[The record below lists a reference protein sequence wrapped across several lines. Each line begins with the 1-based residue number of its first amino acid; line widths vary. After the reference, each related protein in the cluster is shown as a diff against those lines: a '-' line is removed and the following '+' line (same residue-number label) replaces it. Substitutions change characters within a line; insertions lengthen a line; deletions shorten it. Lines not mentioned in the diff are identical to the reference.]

1 MNTKRLLD
9 KVLDKWP
16 AKVVC
21 LIIAIF
27 LYFFHQ
33 ASLIESKTF
42 VVPLQIIEN
51 GIVMHIGNAPKS
63 ISVVV
68 RAEEEAIKSVLA
80 TDLTATVCLD
90 DITKKGIYKLPV
102 KITLAD
108 SLLEYDPFEVKIKD
122 DTVTIEVDRKAIK
135 YVPLIPSVIG
145 EVASG
150 YEIDTIIMNPSTI
163 EIIGPESVL
172 NATEQIY
179 TTRVN
184 VSNAENNFSTETSY
198 QQLNKLLTVVDEG
211 PFKAEVSLKPK
222 IIEKEYAVVGF
233 SDGNEVV
240 IPGVIEIAA
249 MAKGSDKGVAL
260 QGKVV
265 PRSSY
270 ENLLKKFEAFV
281 RKIGFV
287 GLFDIDFYRSEGLY
301 FFGELNLRIGGSG
314 FAIIKSGINLPEMLV
329 RNLMGKS
336 LEGMKKEITT
346 QSTYTNERICIENWY
361 AGFLTHREFFSIFR
375 CRGISALSCKQDRH
389 PEFIF
394 WMKAIKKLFLP
405 RKKGIESYIEKKSNR

>member
-1 MNTKRLLD
+1 MNKEKQKKLAQELD
-9 KVLDKWP
+9 LNVANSINVKIVNRTYEIPKNVNYP
-16 AKVVC
+16 C
-21 LIIAIF
+21 F
-27 LYFFHQ
+27 C
-33 ASLIESKTF
+33 KTREYIPGYKYTLRRCDNDEQLRSF
-42 VVPLQIIEN
+42 
-51 GIVMHIGNAPKS
+51 
-63 ISVVV
+63 
-68 RAEEEAIKSVLA
+68 
-80 TDLTATVCLD
+80 LD
-90 DITKKGIYKLPV
+90 DLSQKFENL
-102 KITLAD
+102 TLMVED
-108 SLLEYDPFEVKIKD
+108 F
-122 DTVTIEVDRKAIK
+122 
-135 YVPLIPSVIG
+135 
-145 EVASG
+145 
-150 YEIDTIIMNPSTI
+150 
-163 EIIGPESVL
+163 
-172 NATEQIY
+172 
-179 TTRVN
+179 
-184 VSNAENNFSTETSY
+184 
-198 QQLNKLLTVVDEG
+198 
-211 PFKAEVSLKPK
+211 K

>member
-1 MNTKRLLD
+1 MKNKVVILGSGFSSRLCLARSLGQLGYEVSLIVVEQIHSKPIDCYSKYVKHYYYTQSNDDED
-9 KVLDKWP
+9 KIIKILLENCKDEKQKVILIPTNDLSASVLDKNLHLLEP
-16 AKVVC
+16 Y
-21 LIIAIF
+21 F
-27 LYFFHQ
+27 LFPNIHHQ
-33 ASLIESKTF
+33 QGSITAWMNKEKQKKLAQELDLNVANSINVKIVNRTYEIPKNVNYPCFCKTREYIPGYKYTLRRCDNDEQLRSF
-42 VVPLQIIEN
+42 
-51 GIVMHIGNAPKS
+51 
-63 ISVVV
+63 
-68 RAEEEAIKSVLA
+68 
-80 TDLTATVCLD
+80 LD
-90 DITKKGIYKLPV
+90 DLSQKFENL
-102 KITLAD
+102 TLMVED
-108 SLLEYDPFEVKIKD
+108 F
-122 DTVTIEVDRKAIK
+122 
-135 YVPLIPSVIG
+135 
-145 EVASG
+145 
-150 YEIDTIIMNPSTI
+150 
-163 EIIGPESVL
+163 
-172 NATEQIY
+172 
-179 TTRVN
+179 
-184 VSNAENNFSTETSY
+184 
-198 QQLNKLLTVVDEG
+198 
-211 PFKAEVSLKPK
+211 K